1 MYTMNRCL
9 SFAPSFAPSFAT
21 RLLGACCCCAALL
34 AQPAPAAAQTV
45 KPPAGT
51 NVRNFPEAALRGTLV
66 VTSTVEAQVN
76 GKAQR
81 MAPGM
86 RLFNADNALVPLHT
100 VIGQSLRVNYV
111 LEASTGMLITAWILN
126 SSEVALKRKGEDTGF
141 FNFSFE
147 SDTKPALR

>member
-9 SFAPSFAPSFAT
+9 PSPASPTSAAT
-21 RLLGACCCCAALL
+21 RLLAACCCCAALL
-34 AQPAPAAAQTV
+34 ALAAPAAAQTV
-45 KPPAGT
+45 QPPAGT
-51 NVRNFPEAALRGTLV
+51 KVRNFPEAALRGTLV
-66 VTSTVEAQVN
+66 VTSTVESQLN

-86 RLFNADNALVPLHT
+86 RLFNVDNALVPLHMA
-100 VIGQSLRVNYV
+100 IGKPLRVNYV
-111 LEASTGMLITAWILN
+111 IEASTGMLITAWILN
-126 SSEVALKRKGEDTGF
+126 TSEVAQKRKGEDTGF

>member
-9 SFAPSFAPSFAT
+9 PHRDFRAT
-21 RLLGACCCCAALL
+21 RLLAAFGSAVLLSL
-34 AQPAPAAAQTV
+34 AQPATAQTAQ
-45 KPPAGT
+45 PPAG
-51 NVRNFPEAALRGTLV
+51 NSVRNFPEAAQRATLV
-66 VTSTVEAQVN
+66 VNSTVEAQVN

-86 RLFNADNALVPLHT
+86 RLFNENNALVPLHT
-100 VIGQSLRVNYV
+100 VIGQRLRVNYV

-126 SSEVALKRKGEDTGF
+126 TSEAALKRKGEDTGF

-147 SDTKPALR
+147 SDKPAVR